1 MSGIEIEYTYNYYKL
16 SVKHKQK
23 EYSMALVNGS
33 PSVILKNVAKLIKKK
48 LPQDTADLVEQFST
62 LLYGNISSLD
72 LSDRNDSDMYGA
84 TLSLWSTLNEHTDE
98 TPIIH
103 VFNPSVSE
111 NGWKSSHTII
121 EVIVKDMPFLVD
133 SIRIALNRLGLSP
146 HLMLS
151 LPLKLVRGKGKS
163 ITQLASNV
171 DTKIKATSEESVFF
185 IEIDR
190 QSTKSELDSIKS
202 ELLSVVED
210 ITLTVNDWQPMLKRF
225 DAVIKD
231 TKKASLPGTK
241 KAKEDTIEFLSWLAS
256 NHFTLMGYRSYDVTA
271 VKGDIELVANMDSS
285 LGLMK
290 NSSSTSNRLISSL
303 NGSGREVA
311 LGENHLI
318 LTKTN
323 SRSRVHRPAQL
334 DYIGIKRF
342 DSKGN
347 VIGEERFI
355 GLFGSAYYT
364 NSALDLPL
372 IKSKVIDVC
381 EASGFAKGTHAY
393 KTLINIL
400 ETYPR
405 DEILQ
410 SNVDELL
417 QNVLGILQ
425 MQERDYCGLFV
436 RRDVFNRFYSCMVY
450 VPRER
455 YNTELR
461 IETQRLLQEAF
472 GSDEEV
478 EFTTYFSESVQART
492 HYIVKV
498 KSTKV
503 DINVKEIENNL
514 NEAARSWDDKLVS
527 ALVANKG
534 EVAAKALSR
543 KYVHFPQA
551 YKDEVLPG
559 SAIVDI
565 EKLEGVNFSDG
576 LEMLFYQPLEEE
588 AGSRFVKL
596 KLFHKGNPIHLSDVL
611 PILENFGL
619 RVIGESP
626 FAIKTAD
633 GETYW
638 ILDFSMLINGD
649 GEFNVHT
656 VRTLFQEAFAKVW
669 QGDLEDDGF
678 NRLVLG
684 AGLEGRSVS
693 ILRAF
698 AKYERQIGGRFSQSY
713 IEDTFARYPS
723 IAQLLIN
730 LFIQRFDPSAQLADS
745 AKNKV
750 HLKLLASIENSL
762 DNVANLDDDRIIR
775 RFVEMIT
782 ATIRTNYFQLDKLMG
797 EKAYIS
803 FKIVPEKISEM
814 PQPVPKFEIFVYSP
828 QVEGVHLRGG
838 KVARGGLRWS
848 DRREDFRT
856 EVLGL
861 VKAQQVKNSVIV
873 PVGAKGGFVCK
884 QLPNGTRQEIFE
896 AGKECYRTFIR
907 ALLDITD
914 NIINGEIVP
923 PVDVVRL
930 DEDDAYLVVAADKGT
945 ATFSDIANGISDE
958 YNFWLGDAFASG
970 GSVGYDH
977 KAMGITA
984 KGAWESVKRHFREM
998 DIDCQS
1004 TDFTCIAIGDMAGDV
1019 FGNGMLLS
1027 KHICLQ
1033 AAFNHMHIFIDPTP
1047 NSATTYPERERLF
1060 NLPGCSWEDYNKEL
1074 ISQGGG
1080 IFSRHEKSIKLTAQI
1095 KKMLGSQKQSM
1106 SPNELIQALLTM
1118 EVDLLWNGGIG
1129 TYIKSTKETH
1139 LEVGDR
1145 ANDALRINGGELKA
1159 KVVGEGGN
1167 LGLTQLGRIEFAA
1180 NGGRINT
1187 DAVDNAGGVDCSD
1200 NEVNI
1205 KILLNTLVQ
1214 NGDLTVK
1221 QRNKL
1226 LHDMT
1231 EEVGDLVI
1239 EDCYRQTHSLSV
1251 TAKSGVNQLKE
1262 QVRFIHD
1269 LERTGKLD
1277 RALEFIPD
1285 DEEISDRLA
1294 KGNGLTRPE
1303 ISVLLAY
1310 SKMVLKEELV
1320 HKDITDNPYHDRLL
1334 ISAFPKQLRDKY
1346 QNEMQQHPLRAEII
1360 ATKLANKLGND
1371 MGFNFVNRMQ
1381 EETGASIVEIA
1392 NSYSMACAV
1401 FELEEFW
1408 QKIEI
1413 LNNKISTAIQTEMLY
1428 QYRRTVRRATRWFL
1442 RHRKKALSIEQS
1454 IALYKPTFTTV
1465 SKKLNDFIIA
1475 EETKEIERV
1484 QSDLIAAA
1492 VPKDISQRIAQLSTT
1507 FSALDIA
1514 DIAAQESKDVDVVAK
1529 LYFKLGVRLELH
1541 WFLEQI
1547 TRQSVANHWQALARA
1562 SFREELDW
1570 QQRSL
1575 TVVVLQCNCAL
1586 KVEDLDTMLDDWI
1599 EVNEQPIARWQHILS
1614 DFKVGQ
1620 THEFAMFSVALR
1632 ELMLLSLNCQ
1642 KVEK

>member
-1 MSGIEIEYTYNYYKL
+1 
-16 SVKHKQK
+16 
-23 EYSMALVNGS
+23 
-33 PSVILKNVAKLIKKK
+33 
-48 LPQDTADLVEQFST
+48 
-62 LLYGNISSLD
+62 
-72 LSDRNDSDMYGA
+72 
-84 TLSLWSTLNEHTDE
+84 
-98 TPIIH
+98 
-103 VFNPSVSE
+103 
-111 NGWKSSHTII
+111 
-121 EVIVKDMPFLVD
+121 MPFLVD

-146 HLMLS
+146 HLMLNS
-151 LPLKLVRGKGKS
+151 PLKLVRDKDQS
-163 ITQLASNV
+163 ITKIAPSI
-171 DTKIKATSEESVFF
+171 DTKIKATSVETVFF

-190 QSTKSELDSIKS
+190 QPDQKALNSIKK

-210 ITLTVNDWQPMLKRF
+210 ITHTVNDWQPMLQKLNS
-225 DAVIKD
+225 VIDEVSKG
-231 TKKASLPGTK
+231 KLPGGK
-241 KAKEDTIEFLSWLAS
+241 QAKEDTVEFLTWLAR
-256 NHFTLMGYRSYDVTA
+256 NNFTLMGYRSYNVRA
-271 VKGDIELVANMDSS
+271 VKGDIKLEANEESS

-290 NSSSTSNRLISSL
+290 NSNVTKSRLISTLSE
-303 NGSGREVA
+303 SGREVA
-311 LGENHLI
+311 LGNNHLI

-323 SRSRVHRPAQL
+323 SRSRVHRPVQL
-334 DYIGIKRF
+334 DYIGVKRF
-342 DSKGN
+342 DDKGN
-347 VIGEERFI
+347 VVGEDRFI

-372 IKSKVIDVC
+372 IKSKVLQVC
-381 EASGFAKGTHAY
+381 ASSGFAKGSHAY
-393 KTLINIL
+393 KALINIL
-400 ETYPR
+400 ETFPR

-410 SNVDELL
+410 SNVGELL
-417 QNVLGILQ
+417 QTVMGILQ

-436 RRDVFNRFYSCMVY
+436 RRDAFDRFYSCMVY

-455 YNTELR
+455 YNTKLR
-461 IETQRLLQEAF
+461 IETQQLLQEAF
-472 GSDEEV
+472 GSDQEV

-498 KSTKV
+498 KSTKA
-503 DINVKEIENNL
+503 DINVKEIEKNL
-514 NEAARSWDDKLVS
+514 NEAARNWDDKLVS
-527 ALVANKG
+527 ALAANKG
-534 EVAAKALSR
+534 EVVAKSLCS
-543 KYVHFPQA
+543 KYNNFPQS

-565 EKLEGVNFSDG
+565 EKLEKVNFSDS
-576 LEMLFYQPLEEE
+576 LEMLFYQPLEEK

-596 KLFHKGNPIHLSDVL
+596 KLFHKGDPIHLSDVL
-611 PILENFGL
+611 PMLENFGL

-626 FAIKTAD
+626 YAIKTSD
-633 GETYW
+633 GETFW
-638 ILDFSMLINGD
+638 ILDFSMLITGD
-649 GEFNVHT
+649 SDFDVYT
-656 VRTLFQEAFAKVW
+656 VRSLFQDAFAKVW
-669 QGDLEDDGF
+669 EGTLEDDGF
-678 NRLVLG
+678 NRLILG

-698 AKYERQIGGRFSQSY
+698 AKYERQIGGIFSQNY
-713 IEDTFARYPS
+713 IEDTFARYPG

-730 LFIQRFDPSAQLADS
+730 LFIQRFNPNSKLSEGAKEKAQT
-745 AKNKV
+745 
-750 HLKLLASIENSL
+750 KLLESIENSL
-762 DNVANLDDDRIIR
+762 DKVANLDDDRIIR
-775 RFVEMIT
+775 RFVEMIN

-797 EKAYIS
+797 EKPYIS
-803 FKIVPEKISEM
+803 FKMVPSKISEM

-861 VKAQQVKNSVIV
+861 VKAQQVKNTVIV

-884 QLPNGTRQEIFE
+884 QLPEGTREEIFE

-914 NIINGEIVP
+914 NIVNGEIVP

-945 ATFSDIANGISDE
+945 ATFSDIANSISDE

-1027 KHICLQ
+1027 KHIRLQ
-1033 AAFNHMHIFIDPTP
+1033 AAFNHMHIFIDPNP
-1047 NSATTYPERERLF
+1047 DSAKTYPERERLF
-1060 NLPGCSWEDYNKEL
+1060 NLPGCSWEDYNEKL
-1074 ISQGGG
+1074 ISEGGG
-1080 IFSRHEKSIKLTAQI
+1080 IFSRHVKSIKLTPQI
-1095 KKMLGSQKQSM
+1095 KKMLGTQKQSM
-1106 SPNELIQALLTM
+1106 SPIELIQAILTM
-1118 EVDLLWNGGIG
+1118 KVDLLWNGGIG
-1129 TYIKSTKETH
+1129 TYVKSTKETH

-1145 ANDALRINGGELKA
+1145 ANDSLRINGRELKA

-1167 LGLTQLGRIEFAA
+1167 LGFTQLGRIEFAA

-1205 KILLNTLVQ
+1205 KILLNSLVQ
-1214 NGDLTVK
+1214 AGDLTVK
-1221 QRNKL
+1221 QRNQL
-1226 LHDMT
+1226 LYDMT
-1231 EEVGDLVI
+1231 DEVGDLVI
-1239 EDCYRQTHSLSV
+1239 EDCYRQTHSLSI
-1251 TAKSGVNQLKE
+1251 TAMRGVNQLKE
-1262 QVRFIHD
+1262 QVRFIHE
-1269 LERTGKLD
+1269 LERSGKLD

-1285 DEEISDRLA
+1285 DEEIAERLA

-1303 ISVLLAY
+1303 LSVLLAY
-1310 SKMVLKEELV
+1310 SKMVLKEDLV

-1334 ISAFPKQLRDKY
+1334 IKSFPKLLQDKY
-1346 QNEMQQHPLRAEII
+1346 QVQMQQHPLRAEII
-1360 ATKLANKLGND
+1360 ATKLANKIGND

-1381 EETGASIVEIA
+1381 EETGATVVEIA
-1392 NSYSMACAV
+1392 NSYTIASAI
-1401 FELEEFW
+1401 FELEDFW
-1408 QKIEI
+1408 KKIEV
-1413 LNNKISTAIQTEMLY
+1413 LNNKISTSIQTEILF

-1442 RHRKKALSIEQS
+1442 RHRNKSLTIAQS
-1454 IALYKPTFTTV
+1454 IAMFQPTFAV
-1465 SKKLNDFIIA
+1465 MSKKLNSFIIEDEA
-1475 EETKEIERV
+1475 AQIQRV
-1484 QSDLIAAA
+1484 EGDLVAAGVPTDVA
-1492 VPKDISQRIAQLSTT
+1492 VRISQLSTI

-1514 DIAAQESKDVDVVAK
+1514 EIAEEDGRNVELVAS

-1541 WFLEQI
+1541 WFLDQI
-1547 TRQSVANHWQALARA
+1547 TRQPVGNHWQALARA

-1575 TVVVLQCNCAL
+1575 TSVVLHCDCTDNL
-1586 KVEDLDTMLDDWI
+1586 DDLDKLLDTWIDTNAQSLDRWKHML
-1599 EVNEQPIARWQHILS
+1599 A
-1614 DFKVGQ
+1614 DFKIGQ
-1620 THEFAMFSVALR
+1620 THEFAKFSVALR

-1642 KVEK
+1642 RLTK

>member
-1 MSGIEIEYTYNYYKL
+1 
-16 SVKHKQK
+16 
-23 EYSMALVNGS
+23 MALVNGS

-48 LPQDTADLVEQFST
+48 LPQDTANLVEQFST

-151 LPLKLVRGKGKS
+151 LPLKIVRGEDKC

-171 DTKIKATSEESVFF
+171 DKKIKATSEESIFF

-190 QSTKSELDSIKS
+190 QSNKSELAAIKS
-202 ELLSVVED
+202 ELLSVVQD

-225 DAVIKD
+225 DSVIGD
-231 TKKASLPGTK
+231 IKKAKLPGTK

-271 VKGDIELVANMDSS
+271 VQGDIELVANTDSS

-290 NSSSTSNRLISSL
+290 KSSTTSNRLISSL
-303 NGSGREVA
+303 NESGREVA

-342 DSKGN
+342 DAKGN

-372 IKSKVIDVC
+372 IKSKVKGVC
-381 EASGFAKGTHAY
+381 ESSGFAKGTHAY

-410 SNVDELL
+410 SSVDELL

-498 KSTKV
+498 KSTKA
-503 DINVKEIENNL
+503 DINVKEIEKNL

-534 EVAAKALSR
+534 EVAAKALSQ

-626 FAIKTAD
+626 FAIKTVD

-698 AKYERQIGGRFSQSY
+698 AKYERQIGGRFSQNY
-713 IEDTFARYPS
+713 IENTFARYPS

-730 LFIQRFDPSAQLADS
+730 LFIQRFDPSAQLSGS
-745 AKNKV
+745 AKDKA
-750 HLKLLASIENSL
+750 HSALLVSIESSL

-884 QLPNGTRQEIFE
+884 QLPDGSRQEIFE

-914 NIINGEIVP
+914 NIVNGEIVP
-923 PVDVVRL
+923 PIDVVRL

-958 YNFWLGDAFASG
+958 YKFWLGDAFASG

-998 DIDCQS
+998 DIDSQS

-1047 NSATTYPERERLF
+1047 DSAKTYPERERLF
-1060 NLPGCSWEDYNKEL
+1060 NLPGCSWEDYNQAL
-1074 ISQGGG
+1074 ISKGGG
-1080 IFSRHEKSIKLTAQI
+1080 IFSRHEKSIKLTSQI
-1095 KKMLGSQKQSM
+1095 KKMLGTQKQSM
-1106 SPNELIQALLTM
+1106 SPNELIQAILTM

-1145 ANDALRINGGELKA
+1145 ANDALRINGCDLKA

-1205 KILLNTLVQ
+1205 KILLNNLVQ

-1231 EEVGDLVI
+1231 EEVGELVI

-1454 IALYKPTFTTV
+1454 IALYQPTFTTV
-1465 SKKLNDFIIA
+1465 SNKLNDFIIE

-1492 VPKDISQRIAQLSTT
+1492 VPKDISRRIAQLSTT

-1514 DIAAQESKDVDVVAK
+1514 DIAAQEGKEVDVVAK

-1547 TRQSVANHWQALARA
+1547 TRQTVANHWQALARA

-1599 EVNEQPIARWQHILS
+1599 ENNEQPIKRWQHILS

>member
-1 MSGIEIEYTYNYYKL
+1 
-16 SVKHKQK
+16 
-23 EYSMALVNGS
+23 MALVNGS
-33 PSVILKNVAKLIKKK
+33 PSVILKNVAQIIKKK
-48 LPQDTADLVEQFST
+48 VPTESADLVAQFAT
-62 LLYGNISSLD
+62 LLYNNISSFD

-84 TLSLWSTLNEHTDE
+84 TLSLWSSLNEHTDNE
-98 TPIIH
+98 PVIH
-103 VFNPSVSE
+103 VFNPSVSK

-121 EVIVKDMPFLVD
+121 EVIIKDMPFLVD

-146 HLMLS
+146 HLMLNS
-151 LPLKLVRGKGKS
+151 PLNLVRDKDQNITKIAPS
-163 ITQLASNV
+163 I
-171 DTKIKATSEESVFF
+171 DKKIKATSVETVFF

-190 QSTKSELDSIKS
+190 QSNQQALNNIKD

-210 ITLTVNDWQPMLKRF
+210 ITHTVNDWQPMLKTLKS
-225 DAVIKD
+225 VIANV
-231 TKKASLPGTK
+231 TKSKLPGDK
-241 KAKEDTIEFLSWLAS
+241 QAKDDTVEFLTWLAD
-256 NHFTLMGYRSYDVTA
+256 NNFTLMGYRSYDVKA
-271 VKGDIELVANMDSS
+271 VKGDIKLEANIESS
-285 LGLMK
+285 LGLMQ
-290 NSSSTSNRLISSL
+290 NSSVTKSGLISSL
-303 NGSGREVA
+303 SESGREVA
-311 LGENHLI
+311 LGKNHLI

-323 SRSRVHRPAQL
+323 SRSRVHRPVQL
-334 DYIGIKRF
+334 DYIGVKRF
-342 DSKGN
+342 DGKGN
-347 VIGEERFI
+347 VIGEDRFI
-355 GLFGSAYYT
+355 GLFGSSYYT

-372 IKSKVIDVC
+372 IKSKVQQVC
-381 EASGFAKGTHAY
+381 ALSGFAEGSHAF
-393 KTLINIL
+393 KALINIL
-400 ETYPR
+400 ETFPR
-405 DEILQ
+405 DEIVQ
-410 SNVDELL
+410 SNIDELL
-417 QNVLGILQ
+417 QNVMGILQ

-436 RRDVFNRFYSCMVY
+436 RRDAFDRFYSCMVY

-455 YNTELR
+455 YNTKLR
-461 IETQRLLQEAF
+461 IETQHLLQEAF
-472 GSDEEV
+472 GSDEDV

-498 KSTKV
+498 KSTKA
-503 DINVKEIENNL
+503 DINVKEIEKNL
-514 NEAARSWDDKLVS
+514 NEAARNWDDKLVS
-527 ALVANKG
+527 ALAANKG
-534 EVAAKALSR
+534 EVAAKALCS
-543 KYVHFPQA
+543 KYNNFPQS

-565 EKLEGVNFSDG
+565 EKLEVVNFSDG
-576 LEMLFYQPLEEE
+576 LEMLFYQPLEEK

-596 KLFHKGNPIHLSDVL
+596 KLFHKGDPIHLSDVL
-611 PILENFGL
+611 PMLENFGL

-626 FAIKTAD
+626 YAIKTSD
-633 GETYW
+633 GETFW
-638 ILDFSMLINGD
+638 ILDFSMLITGD
-649 GEFNVHT
+649 SDFDLYT
-656 VRTLFQEAFAKVW
+656 VQTLFQEAFAKAW

-678 NRLVLG
+678 NRLILG

-693 ILRAF
+693 ILRAY
-698 AKYERQIGGRFSQSY
+698 AKYERQIGGIFSQNY
-713 IEDTFARYPS
+713 IEDAFARYPD

-730 LFIQRFDPSAQLADS
+730 LFIQRFDPSSKSSDS
-745 AKNKV
+745 AKEKA
-750 HLKLLASIENSL
+750 HAKLLEAIESSL

-775 RFVEMIT
+775 RFVEMIC
-782 ATIRTNYFQLDKLMG
+782 ATIRTNYFQVDKLMG
-797 EKAYIS
+797 EKSYIS
-803 FKIVPEKISEM
+803 FKITPEKISEM

-884 QLPNGTRQEIFE
+884 QLPEGTRQEIFE

-914 NIINGEIVP
+914 NIVNGEIVP
-923 PVDVVRL
+923 PLDVVRL

-998 DIDCQS
+998 EIDCQS

-1027 KHICLQ
+1027 KHIRLQ
-1033 AAFNHMHIFIDPTP
+1033 AAFNHMHIFIDPNP
-1047 NSATTYPERERLF
+1047 DSAKTYPERERLF
-1060 NLPGCSWEDYNKEL
+1060 NLPGCSWQDYNEKL
-1074 ISQGGG
+1074 ISEGGG
-1080 IFSRHEKSIKLTAQI
+1080 IFSRHVKSIKLTPQI
-1095 KKMLGSQKQSM
+1095 KKMLGTQKQNM
-1106 SPNELIQALLTM
+1106 SPNDLIQAILTM

-1129 TYIKSTKETH
+1129 TYVKSSKETH

-1145 ANDALRINGGELKA
+1145 ANDGLRINGHELKA

-1180 NGGRINT
+1180 SGGRINT

-1205 KILLNTLVQ
+1205 KILLNSLVQ
-1214 NGDLTVK
+1214 GGELTVK
-1221 QRNKL
+1221 QRNQL
-1226 LHDMT
+1226 LYDMT
-1231 EEVGDLVI
+1231 DEVGDLVI
-1239 EDCYRQTHSLSV
+1239 EDCYRQTHSLSI
-1251 TAKSGVNQLKE
+1251 TAMRGVNQLNE
-1262 QVRFIHD
+1262 QVRFIHE
-1269 LERTGKLD
+1269 LERAGKLD

-1285 DEEISDRLA
+1285 DEEIADRLT

-1303 ISVLLAY
+1303 LSVLLAY
-1310 SKMVLKEELV
+1310 SKMVLKEDLV

-1334 ISAFPKQLRDKY
+1334 INAFPKQLQDKY
-1346 QNEMQQHPLRAEII
+1346 QEHMQQHPLRAEII
-1360 ATKLANKLGND
+1360 ATKLANKIGND

-1381 EETGASIVEIA
+1381 EETGATVVEIA
-1392 NSYSMACAV
+1392 NSYTIACAI

-1408 QKIEI
+1408 KKIEV
-1413 LNNKISTAIQTEMLY
+1413 LNNKISTAIQTEILF

-1442 RHRKKALSIEQS
+1442 RHRNKALSIEQS
-1454 IALYKPTFTTV
+1454 IDLFQPTFAIM
-1465 SKKLNDFIIA
+1465 SKKLNSFIIEDESA
-1475 EETKEIERV
+1475 QIKRV
-1484 QSDLIAAA
+1484 ESDLVKAG
-1492 VPKDISQRIAQLSTT
+1492 VPKDVAVRISQLSTI

-1514 DIAAQESKDVDVVAK
+1514 EIVEEDGKDVELVAN

-1541 WFLEQI
+1541 WFLDQI
-1547 TRQSVANHWQALARA
+1547 TRQPVGNHWQALARA

-1575 TVVVLQCNCAL
+1575 TSVVLLCDCPSDVKEL
-1586 KVEDLDTMLDDWI
+1586 DKLLDTWVETNAQPLD
-1599 EVNEQPIARWQHILS
+1599 RWKHILA

-1620 THEFAMFSVALR
+1620 THEFAKFSVALR

-1642 KVEK
+1642 RLVTES

>member
-1 MSGIEIEYTYNYYKL
+1 
-16 SVKHKQK
+16 
-23 EYSMALVNGS
+23 MALVNGS
-33 PSVILKNVAKLIKKK
+33 PSVILENVAQLIKKK
-48 LPQDTADLVEQFST
+48 VPQDTADLVEQFAT
-62 LLYGNISSLD
+62 LLYSNISSLD
-72 LSDRNDSDMYGA
+72 LSNRNDSDMYGA
-84 TLSLWSTLNEHTDE
+84 TLSLWSSLNEHTDD

-103 VFNPSVSE
+103 VFNPSVSK

-133 SIRIALNRLGLSP
+133 SIRIALNRLGHSP
-146 HLMLS
+146 HLMLNS
-151 LPLKLVRGKGKS
+151 PLKLVRGKNKN
-163 ITQLASNV
+163 ITKLASNV
-171 DTKIKATSEESVFF
+171 DTKIKATSEETIFF

-190 QSTKSELDSIKS
+190 QSTTDELEVIKN
-202 ELLSVVED
+202 ELLSVVKD
-210 ITLTVNDWQPMLKRF
+210 ITLTVDDWQPMLKKF
-225 DAVIKD
+225 NEVIDA
-231 TKKASLPGTK
+231 TKKSKLPGSK
-241 KAKEDTIEFLSWLAS
+241 QAKEDTVEFLSWLAN

-271 VKGDIELVANMDSS
+271 VQGDIELEAKVSSS

-290 NSSSTSNRLISSL
+290 NSTDTSIRLLSSL
-303 NGSGREVA
+303 NELGREVA

-318 LTKTN
+318 LTKSN

-342 DSKGN
+342 DENGT

-364 NSALDLPL
+364 NSALELPL
-372 IKSKVIDVC
+372 ISSKVKAVC
-381 EASGFAKGTHAY
+381 DSSGFAKGTHAY

-410 SNVDELL
+410 SNNTELL

-425 MQERDYCGLFV
+425 MQERDYSGLFV
-436 RRDVFNRFYSCMVY
+436 RRDIFNRFYSCMVY

-461 IETQRLLQEAF
+461 VDTQRLLQKAF

-492 HYIVKV
+492 HYIVRV
-498 KSTKV
+498 KSTKA
-503 DINVKEIENNL
+503 DINVKEIEKNL

-534 EVAAKALSR
+534 EVEAKSLSG
-543 KYVHFPQA
+543 KYIHFPQA

-565 EKLEGVNFSDG
+565 EKLEKVGDSNG
-576 LEMLFYQPLEEE
+576 LEMLFYQPLEEKKD
-588 AGSRFVKL
+588 SRFVKL
-596 KLFHKGNPIHLSDVL
+596 KLFHIGQPIHLSDVL

-626 FAIKTAD
+626 YAIKTRE

-638 ILDFSMLINGD
+638 ILDFSMLINGESD
-649 GEFNVHT
+649 FDVYT
-656 VRTLFQEAFAKVW
+656 VRTLFQDAFAKVW
-669 QGDLEDDGF
+669 QGQLEDDGF

-693 ILRAF
+693 ILRAY

-730 LFIQRFDPSAQLADS
+730 LFIQRFDPHNKSTQN
-745 AKNKV
+745 AKDKA
-750 HLKLLASIENSL
+750 HTKLLESIESSL

-782 ATIRTNYFQLDKLMG
+782 ATIRTNYFQMDNLKG
-797 EKAYIS
+797 EKTYIS
-803 FKIVPEKISEM
+803 FKMVPEKISEM

-828 QVEGVHLRGG
+828 QIEGVHLRGG

-861 VKAQQVKNSVIV
+861 VKAQQVKNTVIV

-884 QLPNGTRQEIFE
+884 QLPNGNRQEIFE

-914 NIINGEIVP
+914 NIVNGEIIP
-923 PVDVVRL
+923 PIDVVRL

-945 ATFSDIANGISDE
+945 ATFSDIANSISDE

-1004 TDFTCIAIGDMAGDV
+1004 TDFTCLAIGDMAGDV

-1033 AAFNHMHIFIDPTP
+1033 AAFNHIHIFIDPNP
-1047 NSATTYPERERLF
+1047 DSATTFPERERLF
-1060 NLPGCSWEDYNKEL
+1060 NLPGCSWEDYNKAL
-1074 ISQGGG
+1074 ISEGGG
-1080 IFSRHEKSIKLTAQI
+1080 VFSRNVKSIKLTPQI
-1095 KKMLGSQKQSM
+1095 KKMLGTQKQSM
-1106 SPNELIQALLTM
+1106 SPNDLIQALLTM
-1118 EVDLLWNGGIG
+1118 KVDLLWNGGIG
-1129 TYIKSTKETH
+1129 TYVKSTKETH

-1145 ANDALRINGGELKA
+1145 ANDALRINGCELQA

-1167 LGLTQLGRIEFAA
+1167 LGLTQLGRVEFAA

-1187 DAVDNAGGVDCSD
+1187 DAIDNAGGVDCSD

-1205 KILLNTLVQ
+1205 KILLNSLVQ
-1214 NGDLTVK
+1214 NGDLTIK

-1251 TAKSGVNQLKE
+1251 TAKRGVNQMKE
-1262 QVRFIHD
+1262 QVRFIQD
-1269 LERTGKLD
+1269 LERAGKLD

-1285 DEEISDRLA
+1285 DEEISDRIA
-1294 KGNGLTRPE
+1294 KGTGLTRPE
-1303 ISVLLAY
+1303 LAVLLAY

-1320 HKDITDNPYHDRLL
+1320 HEDITDNVYHNRLL

-1346 QNEMQQHPLRAEII
+1346 QEEMQQHPLRAEII
-1360 ATKLANKLGND
+1360 ATKLANKIGND

-1381 EETGASIVEIA
+1381 EETGATVVEIA
-1392 NSYSMACAV
+1392 NSYTIACAV

-1408 QKIEI
+1408 QKIEV
-1413 LNNKISTAIQTEMLY
+1413 LNNKISTAIQTEMLF

-1442 RHRKKALSIEQS
+1442 RHRNKALSIEQS
-1454 IALYKPTFTTV
+1454 IAFYQPTFTIL
-1465 SKKLNDFIIA
+1465 SDKLNNFMIED
-1475 EETKEIERV
+1475 EIEMLQRV
-1484 QSDLIAAA
+1484 EKDLVDAD
-1492 VPKDISQRIAQLSTT
+1492 VPKNISQRIAQLSTI

-1514 DIAAQESKDVDVVAK
+1514 GIAHQEGKEVELVAN

-1541 WFLEQI
+1541 WFLDQI
-1547 TRQSVANHWQALARA
+1547 TCQAVGNHWQALARA

-1575 TVVVLQCNCAL
+1575 TVVVLQCDCNM
-1586 KVEDLDTMLDDWI
+1586 KIEDLDVMLDAWM
-1599 EVNEQPIARWQHILS
+1599 EVNEQPISRWKHILS

-1632 ELMLLSLNCQ
+1632 ELMLLSLNC
-1642 KVEK
+1642 EKNITIT